1 MTAQAFVFPGQGS
14 QSVGM
19 LDSFRGAWPVVEETV
34 AEANEALGF
43 DIGALIAGGPAEQ
56 LNLTE
61 YTQPAMLL
69 AGVAVYRAWR
79 AAGGEP
85 PARMAGHSLGEYTA
99 FVCAGAIEFAPA
111 LRLVRL
117 RGQLMQAAVPEGEGG
132 MAAVLGLDDETL
144 RAACREAAG
153 EEVVEAVN
161 LNAPGQVVIA
171 GHRSAIERALVVA
184 RERGARRG
192 VFLPVSAPCHSSLMA
207 PAADRLAEALAD
219 IEISPP
225 AVPVVNNVDVAV
237 PETPQGIREALV
249 RQLHSPVRWVE
260 SIEWLAAQGVG
271 RLVECGPGK
280 VLTGLARRIDRRL
293 ETVSLHDADALAAA
307 LEGEK
312 T

>member
-1 MTAQAFVFPGQGS
+1 MFPGQGS

-19 LDSFRGAWPVVEETV
+19 LDSFSAAWPVVAETV
-34 AEANEALGF
+34 QEANAALGF
-43 DIGALIAGGPAEQ
+43 DIGELIAEGPAET

-69 AGVAVYRAWR
+69 AGVAVYRAWQ
-79 AAGGEP
+79 AAGGATP
-85 PARMAGHSLGEYTA
+85 VRMAGHSLGEYTA
-99 FVCAGAIEFAPA
+99 YVCAGALDFAPA

-132 MAAVLGLDDETL
+132 MAAVLGLDDEAL
-144 RAACREAAG
+144 RSVCREVAG
-153 EEVVEAVN
+153 GEVVEAVN

-171 GHRSAIERALVVA
+171 GHRSAIERALAAA

-207 PAADRLAEALAD
+207 PAAEHLGEALAA
-219 IEISPP
+219 IEIRPP
-225 AVPVVNNVDVAV
+225 VIPVVNNVDVAT
-237 PETPQGIREALV
+237 PETPEAIRASLV

-260 SIEWLAAQGVG
+260 TVQWLAGRGIG

-280 VLTGLARRIDRRL
+280 VLTGLARRIDRGL
-293 ETVSLHDADALAAA
+293 AAVSLHDADALSAA
-307 LEGEK
+307 LVGEEA
-312 T
+312 

>member
-19 LDSFRGAWPVVEETV
+19 LESFRVASSVVEDTV

-43 DIGALIAGGPAEQ
+43 DLGTMIADGPVEQ

-69 AGVAVYRAWR
+69 AGVAVYRAWL
-79 AAGGEP
+79 AAGGER
-85 PARMAGHSLGEYTA
+85 PAWMAGHSLGEYTA
-99 FVCAGAIEFAPA
+99 FVCAGALDFAPT

-132 MAAVLGLDDETL
+132 MAAVLGLDDDAL
-144 RAACREAAG
+144 REVCREAAG
-153 EEVVEAVN
+153 DEVVEAVN

-171 GHRSAIERALVVA
+171 GHRSAIERALAVA

-207 PAADRLAEALAD
+207 PAADRLAEALA
-219 IEISPP
+219 EIAISLPR
-225 AVPVVNNVDVAV
+225 VPVVNNVDVAV
-237 PETPQGIREALV
+237 AETPAEIREALV

-260 SIEWLAAQGVG
+260 CVEWLAAQGID

-280 VLTGLARRIDRRL
+280 VLTGLTRRIDRRL
-293 ETVSLHDADALAAA
+293 DAMSLHDADALAAA
-307 LEGEK
+307 LERE
-312 T
+312 TA